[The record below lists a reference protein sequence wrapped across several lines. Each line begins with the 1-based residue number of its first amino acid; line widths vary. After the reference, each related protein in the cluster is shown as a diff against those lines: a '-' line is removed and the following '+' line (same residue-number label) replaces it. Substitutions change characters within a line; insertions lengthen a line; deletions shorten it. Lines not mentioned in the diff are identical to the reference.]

1 MTSGL
6 YEIRP
11 AAFYGVSPANCA
23 TTLNILV
30 PPKGLGRNAGFR
42 PTEASDHSDG
52 GVFRPSASTVEH
64 WWYRQW
70 HHHWPRGSQMFYLY
84 SNVCRRTVSC
94 NNILNNHILDKVNML
109 TGSCLCAVNKYTVT
123 NVDVAAARKVK
134 NPYFRK
140 KVMRFLSYLIICLS
154 TR

>member
-1 MTSGL
+1 
-6 YEIRP
+6 
-11 AAFYGVSPANCA
+11 
-23 TTLNILV
+23 
-30 PPKGLGRNAGFR
+30 
-42 PTEASDHSDG
+42 
-52 GVFRPSASTVEH
+52 
-64 WWYRQW
+64 
-70 HHHWPRGSQMFYLY
+70 MFYLY

-123 NVDVAAARKVK
+123 NEDVAAAKKVK